1 MSFEWNK
8 YKISNRLELDSPVE
22 YILIIPN
29 QEKLLI
35 SYKSFIKIYNIKS
48 LNLEGEIKFDGIE
61 KIEYLYL
68 LNNGNISIC
77 TKNCIFLIALNAD
90 NTFKILQKIE
100 FPEIDEIDYQH
111 VIELKNS
118 NLCILSK
125 DKVFIYQYN
134 SEDNLY
140 KNILTFEEDYIKYET
155 IKAINECCIEI
166 INPEAGIDN
175 VIAVYLSNVSQLS
188 FWDLNLKGKVND
200 TKDNYCNSYEEKD
213 IFCLMNNGKYLLCT
227 CIDETIAIYLTQ
239 ICQRILKLH
248 DYNWHVSGLKI
259 SENQILSGSD
269 FGKITLYE
277 FDFEHEY
284 FKNKNDKKLNFEE
297 TKSVEKIVDIE
308 IPEEFK
314 KEKEKYGH
322 SYRIVQIRK
331 FEDTIISTS
340 CYEENNKFFVCFWNK
355 E

>member
-8 YKISNRLELDSPVE
+8 YKLSNKLELDTPIE
-22 YILIIPN
+22 YILILLN

-35 SYKSFIKIYNIKS
+35 SYKSFIKIYNIKT
-48 LNLEGEIKFDGIE
+48 LVLEGELKLEGIE

-77 TKNCIFLIALNAD
+77 TKNCIFLISLDVD
-90 NTFKILQKIE
+90 NTYKILQKIE
-100 FPEIDEIDYQH
+100 FPEIEEIDYKY

-125 DKVFIYQYN
+125 EKIFIYQFN
-134 SEDNLY
+134 STDNLY
-140 KNILTFEEDYIKYET
+140 KHILTFEEDYIQYESE
-155 IKAINECCIEI
+155 KAINESCIEI

-175 VIAVYLSNVSQLS
+175 VIAVYLSNVSLIS

-200 TKDNYCNSYEEKD
+200 TEDNYCNSYEEKD

-227 CIDETIAIYLTQ
+227 CIDEAITFYLTQ
-239 ICQRILKLH
+239 LCQRIITLY
-248 DYNWHVSGLKI
+248 DYNWHVSGLKL

-269 FGKITLYE
+269 FGKITFYE
-277 FDFEHEY
+277 FDFEHDY
-284 FKNKNDKKLNFEE
+284 FKNKKKKLNFEE
-297 TKSVEKIVDIE
+297 TKSVEKLVDIE

-314 KEKEKYGH
+314 KENKKYGH
-322 SYRIVQIRK
+322 GKRINQIRK

-340 CYEENNKFFVCFWNK
+340 CYEKDKKFFICFWNK

>member
-48 LNLEGEIKFDGIE
+48 LNLEGELKFDGIE

-68 LNNGNISIC
+68 LNNGKISIC

-125 DKVFIYQYN
+125 DKVFIYKFN

-140 KNILTFEEDYIKYET
+140 KNILTFEEDYIQCE
-155 IKAINECCIEI
+155 INKAINKCCIEI

-175 VIAVYLSNVSQLS
+175 IIAVYLSNVSLLS

-200 TKDNYCNSYEEKD
+200 TEDNYCNSYEEKD

-227 CIDETIAIYLTQ
+227 CIDETISIYLTQ
-239 ICQRILKLH
+239 ICQRIITLH

-277 FDFEHEY
+277 FDFEHDY
-284 FKNKNDKKLNFEE
+284 FKNKKDKKLNFEE
-297 TKSVEKIVDIE
+297 TKCVEKLIDIE

-314 KEKEKYGH
+314 KEEEKYGH